1 MVNGDRSNATPSR
14 REDLSQDF
22 HPGPE
27 ELISEAEDGVFDGED
42 IVVGGR

>member
-22 HPGPE
+22 HHGPE
-27 ELISEAEDGVFDGED
+27 EKIWDEEDGLFDGEE